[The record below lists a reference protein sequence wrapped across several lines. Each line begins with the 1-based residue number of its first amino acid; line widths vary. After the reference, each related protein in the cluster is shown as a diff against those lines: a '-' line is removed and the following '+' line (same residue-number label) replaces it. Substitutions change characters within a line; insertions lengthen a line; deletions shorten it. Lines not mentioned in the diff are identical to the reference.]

1 MSLYGA
7 IHGFYLRAFAMLPSH
22 TARQHVRGVLLAGH
36 CYGPMDPVSNI
47 VLSAVW
53 YDANFPLPDAARR
66 TQAHDILDTLP
77 ILRAMSRS
85 LHGLIAIL
93 HATSAKQLPLHDLL
107 KYLCYAQC
115 DLSSCSSHTYKKIGA
130 LPTHSRLPPPPL
142 STRKRLPW

>member
-7 IHGFYLRAFAMLPSH
+7 IHGFYRRAFDMLPSH

-47 VLSAVW
+47 VLSTVW
-53 YDANFPLPDAARR
+53 YDANFRVPDAARR

-77 ILRAMSRS
+77 ILRAVSRS
-85 LHGLIAIL
+85 LHGLIALL

-107 KYLCYAQC
+107 KYLCYMQC
-115 DLSSCSSHTYKKIGA
+115 DLSVMLQPHLHQDGSSPSPNPFAAATT
-130 LPTHSRLPPPPL
+130 L
-142 STRKRLPW
+142 